1 MTLFN
6 AQTRARIR
14 TIGLFATQLATH
26 ICSAQQP
33 ERPDVDQPPNVVIFF
48 IDDMGYADIGP
59 FGATA
64 NKTPHLDRMASE
76 GRVFT
81 DFHSATAVCSASR
94 VALLTGCYP
103 ERVSI
108 LGALNPSAQHGIHAD
123 EMTLAELCRSRG
135 YSTAIFG
142 KWHLGHHRQFLP
154 LQHGFDE
161 YLGLPYSNDM
171 WPNHPDLAKLAP
183 DAAERKRRFPPLP
196 LFRNN
201 EVVDSDVD
209 GSDQAQLTRQFTE
222 RAVDFIERN
231 KSRPFFLY
239 FPHTMVHV
247 PIFASEEF
255 LGKSGAG
262 LFGDVVAEIDW
273 SVGQILETLRRNGLD
288 ERTLVVFTSDN
299 GPWLSYGNHGGSAG
313 PLREGKGTM
322 FEGGYRVPCVMR
334 WPGKIPAGTRCDEL
348 TATMDLFPTIAG
360 LIGATVPNER
370 VIDGQDIWPL
380 MAGQPDAISPH
391 DVVYCYY
398 NRELRAVRDR
408 RWKLFFPH
416 RSNTLSGRTGGKD
429 GTPARYDQQEVGRWL
444 FDLKND
450 LGETTDV
457 AAENPAIVARLEQY
471 AERARAALG
480 DTLTGRVG
488 SDVRPAG
495 QLAGVAQKA
504 SGP

>member
-1 MTLFN
+1 MMLSNERTS
-6 AQTRARIR
+6 ARIR
-14 TIGLFATQLATH
+14 ATGVFTTLLAAH
-26 ICSAQQP
+26 ICYAQQSDRQD
-33 ERPDVDQPPNVVIFF
+33 ESQPPNIVIFF
-48 IDDMGYADIGP
+48 IDDLGYADSGP

-64 NKTPHLDRMASE
+64 FETPHLDRMASE

-94 VALLTGCYP
+94 IALLTGCYP

-108 LGALNPSAQHGIHAD
+108 LGALNPTAHHGIHSD
-123 EMTLAELCRSRG
+123 ELTLAELCRSRG
-135 YSTAIFG
+135 NATAIFG
-142 KWHLGHHRQFLP
+142 KWHLGHHRPFLP

-171 WPNHPDLAKLAP
+171 WPNHPDLVNLP
-183 DAAERKRRFPPLP
+183 SEAAERKRRFPPLP
-196 LFRNN
+196 LFRND
-201 EVVDSDVD
+201 EIVDADVD
-209 GSDQAQLTRQFTE
+209 ARDQAQLTRQYTE

-239 FPHTMVHV
+239 VPHTMVHV

-255 LGKSGAG
+255 HGKTGAG
-262 LFGDVVAEIDW
+262 LYGDVVAEIDW
-273 SVGQILETLRRNGLD
+273 SVGQILGTLRRNDLD

-313 PLREGKGTM
+313 PLRDGKSTM

-334 WPGKIPAGTRCDEL
+334 WPGKIPAGTHCDEL
-348 TATMDLFPTIAG
+348 ASTMDLFPTIAR
-360 LIGATVPNER
+360 LIGATVPKDR
-370 VIDGQDIWPL
+370 TIDGRDIWPL
-380 MAGQPDAISPH
+380 MAEQSGATSPH
-391 DVVYCYY
+391 EVFYCYY

-416 RSNTLSGRTGGKD
+416 RSNTLAGRRGGKD
-429 GTPARYDQQEVGRWL
+429 GKPARYDQLDVGHWL

-471 AERARAALG
+471 AETARVTLG

-488 SDVRPAG
+488 SEVRPAG
-495 QLAGVAQKA
+495 QLAGVAQKP
-504 SGP
+504 SGL